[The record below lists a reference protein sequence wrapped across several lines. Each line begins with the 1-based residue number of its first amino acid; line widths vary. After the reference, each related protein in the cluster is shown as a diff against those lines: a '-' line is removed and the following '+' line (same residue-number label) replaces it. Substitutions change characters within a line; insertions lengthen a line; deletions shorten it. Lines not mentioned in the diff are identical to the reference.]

1 MILETM
7 PGNHDPHENPCFKL
21 EKQKEKC
28 EKVGECFWPS
38 YLKPLLREIE
48 FDGKII
54 PDEFDG
60 ELYQIDKTKLTKL
73 MKDVQEHPIVWT

>member
-21 EKQKEKC
+21 EKHKEK
-28 EKVGECFWPS
+28 FWPS
-38 YLKPLLREIE
+38 YLKPLLREIGQN
-48 FDGKII
+48 DGKII

-60 ELYQIDKTKLTKL
+60 ELYQIDKTKLAKL
-73 MKDVQEHPIVWT
+73 MKDVQEHPIVWTKQ